1 MAEIVGTIINA
12 KNFLSQTEVRLSVKQ
27 NDPQEHTI
35 QLYEDRTYSIPA
47 FQREIRWDE
56 NNLKMLLSDLARG
69 TKFLGNVILTVR
81 SDKTCEIIDGQQ
93 RTTVLM
99 LIVTS
104 IKKKYGTQ
112 IDIPELCPLHNES
125 FMGFQAL
132 MEAGFDGDEM
142 TIEDWISAVDTDDY
156 NQFPRIMKLWDTI
169 CSSEL
174 LSDRHKAQG
183 LLDNL
188 CRSEFNIIASYSDDV
203 NTSIQYF
210 LDVNLKGIRLDTED
224 IFKGYL
230 FSQDGRPETRALW
243 QKNKRDAMNLNSTVL
258 DSKGK
263 RYPLMKLY
271 EHFFY
276 CDLYLSRDGTCEY
289 ASLKFGENFC
299 LTAGFDSGNTKF
311 YEGSHLIEAVRDR
324 NYLQSVLSRLNDCI
338 GVMTDV
344 IENEGPSTSFKGRFK
359 TERDG
364 RRIDSTHI
372 QNCHSMLKKILMEK
386 EIIPK
391 ILALKYILTY
401 LDDKPHEKGE
411 YKSIY
416 SIFCASV
423 LFTIFANKK
432 ESDTFYSMV
441 RQTNWTRQLN
451 EWLYDYVSSQALT
464 RGKVLAAYRYSEGS
478 DEPEQM
484 RCKSLAAIYNYF
496 SVERNGTAYTLSV
509 SNPSELSDFF
519 NNRISY
525 SLEHFIIGEGGSL
538 RVKTEKH
545 DFTYQ
550 YPSAIKRYKNS
561 LFNFIFIPETLN
573 RSLSNGLLFEKV
585 NQLQEQGGA
594 VSCAYSR
601 KYHCLLA
608 REPHAFFTRYPT
620 AGDLDEKETEEE
632 ARRLLEEYFS
642 AVFPEEF
649 LEFSMALVEK
659 IRWDRANGT

>member
-1 MAEIVGTIINA
+1 MAEIVGTITSA
-12 KNFLSQTEVRLSVKQ
+12 KSFLSKTEVRLSVKQ

-69 TKFLGNVILTVR
+69 TKFLGN
-81 SDKTCEIIDGQQ
+81 KTCEIIDGQQ

-99 LIVTS
+99 LIVTG

-112 IDIPELCPLHNES
+112 IDIPELCPLCNES
-125 FMGFQAL
+125 FTGFQTL
-132 MEAGFDGDEM
+132 LEAGFDGDEM
-142 TIEDWISAVDTDDY
+142 TVQDWISAVDTDDY
-156 NQFPRIMKLWDTI
+156 SQFPRIMKLWNTI

-230 FSQDGRPETRALW
+230 FSQDGRQETRTLW
-243 QKNKRDAMNLNSTVL
+243 QKNKRDVMRLNGAVQ

-276 CDLYLSRDGTCEY
+276 CDLYLPRNGACEY
-289 ASLKFGENFC
+289 TSLKFGENFC
-299 LTAGFDSGNTKF
+299 LTAGFDSGDTKF

-324 NYLQSVLSRLNDCI
+324 NYLQSVLSRLNECI

-344 IENEGPSTSFKGRFK
+344 IENEGPSASFKDRFK
-359 TERDG
+359 IRRDG
-364 RRIDSTHI
+364 SRIDSAHI

-401 LDDKPHEKGE
+401 LDGKPHEKGE

-432 ESDTFYSMV
+432 ESDTFYNIV
-441 RQTNWTRQLN
+441 RQTDWNGRLN
-451 EWLYDYVSSQALT
+451 EWLYDYVSSQSLT
-464 RGKVLAAYRYSEGS
+464 RGKILAAYRYSEGS

-484 RCKSLAAIYNYF
+484 RCKSLAAIYNCF
-496 SVERNGTAYTLSV
+496 SVERNGNAYTLSV
-509 SNPSELSDFF
+509 SNPSELSSFF
-519 NNRISY
+519 NNRTSY

-538 RVKTEKH
+538 GVKTEKY
-545 DFTYQ
+545 DFTYP
-550 YPSAIKRYKNS
+550 YSSAIKRYKNS
-561 LFNFIFIPETLN
+561 LFNFIFIPEALN
-573 RSLSNGLLFEKV
+573 RDLSNGLLFEKV
-585 NQLQEQGGA
+585 KQVQERAAA

-601 KYHCLLA
+601 NYHSLLA
-608 REPHAFFTRYPT
+608 HEPHAFFARYPT
-620 AGDLDEKETEEE
+620 AEALDEKESEEE
-632 ARRLLEEYFS
+632 AHKLLDEYFS

-659 IRWDRANGT
+659 IRWDH

>member
-1 MAEIVGTIINA
+1 MAEIVGTITSA
-12 KNFLSQTEVRLSVKQ
+12 KSFLSKTEVRLSVKQ

-69 TKFLGNVILTVR
+69 TKFLGNIILTVR
-81 SDKTCEIIDGQQ
+81 SNKTCEIIDGQQ

-99 LIVTS
+99 LIVTG

-112 IDIPELCPLHNES
+112 IDIPELCPLCNES
-125 FMGFQAL
+125 FTGFQTL
-132 MEAGFDGDEM
+132 LEAGFDGDEM
-142 TIEDWISAVDTDDY
+142 TVQDWISAVDTDDY
-156 NQFPRIMKLWDTI
+156 SQFPRIMKLWNTI

-230 FSQDGRPETRALW
+230 FSQDGRQETRALW
-243 QKNKRDAMNLNSTVL
+243 QKNKRDVMRLNGAVQ

-276 CDLYLSRDGTCEY
+276 CDLYLPRNGACEY
-289 ASLKFGENFC
+289 TSLKFGENFC
-299 LTAGFDSGNTKF
+299 LTAGFDSGDTKF

-324 NYLQSVLSRLNDCI
+324 NYLQSVLSRLNECI

-344 IENEGPSTSFKGRFK
+344 IENEGPSASFKDRFK
-359 TERDG
+359 IRRDG
-364 RRIDSTHI
+364 SRIDSAHI

-401 LDDKPHEKGE
+401 LDGKPHEKGE

-432 ESDTFYSMV
+432 ESDTFYNIV
-441 RQTNWTRQLN
+441 RQTDWNGRLN
-451 EWLYDYVSSQALT
+451 EWLYDYVSSQSLT
-464 RGKVLAAYRYSEGS
+464 RGKILAAYRYSEGS

-496 SVERNGTAYTLSV
+496 SVERNGNAYTLSV
-509 SNPSELSDFF
+509 SNPSELSSFF
-519 NNRISY
+519 NNRTSY

-538 RVKTEKH
+538 GVKTEKY
-545 DFTYQ
+545 DFTYP
-550 YPSAIKRYKNS
+550 YSSAIKRYKNS
-561 LFNFIFIPETLN
+561 LFNFIFIPEALN
-573 RSLSNGLLFEKV
+573 RDLSNGLLFEKV
-585 NQLQEQGGA
+585 KQVQERAAA

-601 KYHCLLA
+601 NYHSLLA
-608 REPHAFFTRYPT
+608 HEPHAFFARYPT
-620 AGDLDEKETEEE
+620 AEALDEKESEEE
-632 ARRLLEEYFS
+632 AHKLLDEYFS

-659 IRWDRANGT
+659 IRWDH